1 MTDPEVNLF
10 LGEVMFEKNMGSAD
24 RAIRAVL
31 GVLLVIAFFA
41 WLSGTWAWIA
51 LVVGVVMLATAAMG
65 SCPPYSLLGIR
76 TCARK

>member
-1 MTDPEVNLF
+1 MTDPEVNLC

>member
-1 MTDPEVNLF
+1 
-10 LGEVMFEKNMGSAD
+10 MFEKNMGSAD

-51 LVVGVVMLATAAMG
+51 LIVGVVMLATAAMG
-65 SCPPYSLLGIR
+65 FCPPYSLLGIK